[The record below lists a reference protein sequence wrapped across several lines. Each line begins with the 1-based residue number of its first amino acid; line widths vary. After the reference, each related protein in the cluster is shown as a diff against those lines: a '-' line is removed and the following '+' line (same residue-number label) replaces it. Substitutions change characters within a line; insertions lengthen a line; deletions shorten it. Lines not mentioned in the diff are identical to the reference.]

1 MVYLDAL
8 ALGFRGYQCQV
19 QSLVEPC
26 EPVDRLS
33 FFPSFL
39 IPSLVHLVAAIFI
52 LAWRSFNFQ
61 EPSRH

>member
-1 MVYLDAL
+1 MVHLDAL

-39 IPSLVHLVAAIFI
+39 IPSLVAAIFI